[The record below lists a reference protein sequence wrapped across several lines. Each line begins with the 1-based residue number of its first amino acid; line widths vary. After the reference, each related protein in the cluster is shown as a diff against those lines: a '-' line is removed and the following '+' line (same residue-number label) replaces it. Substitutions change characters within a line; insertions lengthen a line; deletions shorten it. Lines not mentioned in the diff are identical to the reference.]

1 MRSRI
6 RRRGPDPGRNLG
18 DRGKHSSIDL
28 ILWEWREKRPEEPE
42 PETAETPGKNRAAG
56 ALRAVAGLLRRIN
69 NAGKNESPTGR
80 PGGTTLSYLP
90 GLDGMRALA
99 VIAVLLYHAG
109 LAWVPGGF
117 LGVEVFFVI
126 SGYLITALL
135 LAEWRQTGSIDLKA
149 FWLRRARRL
158 LPALYL
164 LLVGTLS
171 FAVLFLPEEVARLRD
186 DVVAALAYVTNWL
199 LIFSRESYFEA
210 AGRPSLL
217 QHLWSLAV
225 EEQFYI
231 IWPLLLTA
239 GLVFLPRRYRLP
251 AVLGGAVV
259 SAALMAV
266 LYQPD
271 TDPSRIYYGT
281 DTRAAGLLFGAA
293 LAFVWAPEL
302 IRVSARYDPGDR
314 HRPLQRARRHVRH
327 RLGWTVPRL
336 LDLVGLA
343 ALGMLVWFCLSLD
356 EFRPFIYQG
365 GFALVAVVTTLL
377 ILIVVH
383 PRAQVG
389 ANVLGWGPLRWAGQ
403 RSYSIYLWH
412 WPVFVVTRPQLDVP
426 LEGVPLFL
434 LRMVVTFVLADLS
447 YRFVETPIR
456 RGALERS
463 WRSLR
468 EAEGLRR
475 ARLGLQW
482 AGGTAGALAICVVL
496 GLAVVQAEAPE
507 QPQFATAKQKIET
520 DSGTASAPA
529 EGAEE
534 LPDLPDQ
541 VPPQEPANAPDPS
554 VTPPPDEEAATEDG
568 AAGDGATGDEA
579 AVATGTVS
587 AVGDSVMVGA
597 FEFGDLEGR
606 IPSLTSVNAE
616 VGFQAADAVTVLQ
629 QREAAGQ
636 LGDEV
641 VVHIGNNGPIRAAD
655 IDEMMRIIGEDRRA
669 VFVNVKVPR
678 NWEWRNNRI
687 ISDGVGRYPNATLV
701 DWYGAS
707 IERPEIFWE
716 DGMHLRPEGAGLYT
730 DLILD
735 ALDST

>member
-1 MRSRI
+1 M
-6 RRRGPDPGRNLG
+6 
-18 DRGKHSSIDL
+18 GKS
-28 ILWEWREKRPEEPE
+28 
-42 PETAETPGKNRAAG
+42 
-56 ALRAVAGLLRRIN
+56 
-69 NAGKNESPTGR
+69 ESPTGQ

-109 LAWVPGGF
+109 LSWVPGGF

-135 LAEWRQTGSIDLKA
+135 LAEWREKGSIDLKA

-164 LLVGTLS
+164 LIVGMLT
-171 FAVLFLPEEVARLRD
+171 FAVIFLPEEVARLRD
-186 DVVAALAYVTNWL
+186 DVVAAVVYVTNWL
-199 LIFSRESYFEA
+199 LIFSQESYFEA

-239 GLVFLPRRYRLP
+239 GLMYLPRRYWMP
-251 AVLGGAVV
+251 TVLGGAVV
-259 SAALMAV
+259 SAVLMAI

-271 TDPSRIYYGT
+271 ADPSRIYYGT

-302 IRVSARYDPGDR
+302 IRVGSRYDLNDQ
-314 HRPLQRARRHVRH
+314 HRPLKRARRHVRH
-327 RLGWTVPRL
+327 RLGWTMPRL
-336 LDLVGLA
+336 LDMVGLV
-343 ALGMLVWFCLSLD
+343 ALGMLIWFCLSLD
-356 EFRPFIYQG
+356 EFRPFIYRG

-389 ANVLGWGPLRWAGQ
+389 AGVLGWGPLRWVGL

-412 WPVFVVTRPQLDVP
+412 WPVFMVTRPQLDVP
-426 LEGVPLFL
+426 IEGIPLFI
-434 LRMVVTFVLADLS
+434 LRMVATIVLADLS
-447 YRFVETPIR
+447 YRFVEVPIR
-456 RGALERS
+456 RGALERA

-468 EAEGLRR
+468 EAEGLRSIQ
-475 ARLGLQW
+475 LGLQW
-482 AGGTAGALAICVVL
+482 AGGTVGVLALCVVL
-496 GLAVVQAEAPE
+496 GLAVVQAEAPK
-507 QPQFATAKQKIET
+507 QPQFVAAKQKIET
-520 DSGTASAPA
+520 QSGTAPA
-529 EGAEE
+529 SKEDENAV
-534 LPDLPDQ
+534 PDQ
-541 VPPQEPANAPDPS
+541 VPPEEPANANPS
-554 VTPPPDEEAATEDG
+554 ETPGSDNEPVVQPGPEG
-568 AAGDGATGDEA
+568 V
-579 AVATGTVS
+579 VATVTVS

-597 FEFGDLEGR
+597 FEFGDIESR
-606 IPSLTSVNAE
+606 IETLTSVNAE
-616 VGFQAADAVTVLQ
+616 VGFQASDAITVL
-629 QREAAGQ
+629 RERKAAGQ
-636 LGDEV
+636 LGDSV
-641 VVHIGNNGPIRAAD
+641 VVHIGNNGPIRAAEF
-655 IDEMMRIIGEDRRA
+655 DEMMRIIGEDRQV

-678 NWEWRNNRI
+678 NWELRNNAVI
-687 ISDGVGRYPNATLV
+687 ADGVDLHPNATLV

-707 IERPEIFWE
+707 VNRPEIFWE
-716 DGMHLRPEGAGLYT
+716 DGMHLRPEGAQLYA

-735 ALDST
+735 KLTGS

>member
-1 MRSRI
+1 MRSRA
-6 RRRGPDPGRNLG
+6 RRPGSGPDRDPR
-18 DRGKHSSIDL
+18 DRGKQRNVDL
-28 ILWEWREKRPEEPE
+28 ILWEWKEAPRDEPE
-42 PETAETPGKNRAAG
+42 PETTEIPKKSN
-56 ALRAVAGLLRRIN
+56 VAGIWRVVGGVLRRM
-69 NAGKNESPTGR
+69 GKSEAPTGR

-135 LAEWRQTGSIDLKA
+135 LAEWRQKGSIDLKA

-164 LLVGTLS
+164 LLVGTLA

-186 DVVAALAYVTNWL
+186 DVVAALGYVTNWL
-199 LIFSRESYFEA
+199 LIFSQESYFEA

-239 GLVFLPRRYRLP
+239 GLVFLPRRYWMP
-251 AVLGGAVV
+251 AVLGGAVI
-259 SAALMAV
+259 SAVLMAV

-271 TDPSRIYYGT
+271 MDPSRIYYGT

-302 IRVSARYDPGDR
+302 IRVSARYDPNSR
-314 HRPLQRARRHVRH
+314 RRPLQRVRRHVRH

-336 LDLVGLA
+336 LDLAGLA
-343 ALGMLVWFCLSLD
+343 ALGMLIWFCLSLD
-356 EFRPFIYQG
+356 EFRPFIYRG
-365 GFALVAVVTTLL
+365 GFALVAIVTTLL

-389 ANVLGWGPLRWAGQ
+389 ASVLGWGPMRWVGQ

-412 WPVFVVTRPQLDVP
+412 WPVFMVTRPQLDVP
-426 LEGVPLFL
+426 IEGVPLFA
-434 LRMVVTFVLADLS
+434 LRMVATFVLADLS

-456 RGALERS
+456 RGALERG

-475 ARLGLQW
+475 VRLGLQW
-482 AGGTAGALAICVVL
+482 AGGTVGAVAICVVL
-496 GLAVVQAEAPE
+496 GLAVVQAEAPK
-507 QPQFATAKQKIET
+507 QPQFAAAKQKIET
-520 DSGTASAPA
+520 SSPGTAPA
-529 EGAEE
+529 ATQDED
-534 LPDLPDQ
+534 DLPDQ
-541 VPPQEPANAPDPS
+541 VPPEEPASVPDPN
-554 VTPPPDEEAATEDG
+554 VAPEPDEG
-568 AAGDGATGDEA
+568 AAGTDPASAATFSGP
-579 AVATGTVS
+579 VS

-597 FEFGDLEGR
+597 FEFGNIGSR
-606 IPSLTSVNAE
+606 IETLTSVNAE
-616 VGFQAADAVTVLQ
+616 VGFQASDAIATLR
-629 QREAAGQ
+629 QRQAAGQ
-636 LGDEV
+636 LGENV
-641 VVHIGNNGPIRAAD
+641 VVHIGNNGPIRAAEF
-655 IDEMMRIIGEDRRA
+655 DEMMRIIGEDRRA

-678 NWEWRNNRI
+678 NWELRNNRVI
-687 ISDGVGRYPNATLV
+687 ADGVERHPNASLV

-707 IERPEIFWE
+707 VNRPELFWE
-716 DGMHLRPEGAGLYT
+716 DGMHLRPEGAQLYA
-730 DLILD
+730 DLILNE
-735 ALDST
+735 LNGS

>member
-1 MRSRI
+1 V
-6 RRRGPDPGRNLG
+6 
-18 DRGKHSSIDL
+18 DL
-28 ILWEWREKRPEEPE
+28 ILWEWREAPSPEPE
-42 PETAETPGKNRAAG
+42 PETTEIPKKKRYAERAGRLVGGLWRRMGKSEA
-56 ALRAVAGLLRRIN
+56 
-69 NAGKNESPTGR
+69 PMGR

-135 LAEWRQTGSIDLKA
+135 LAEWRQKGSIDLKA

-164 LLVGTLS
+164 LLVGTLA
-171 FAVLFLPEEVARLRD
+171 FAVVFLPEEVARLRD
-186 DVVAALAYVTNWL
+186 DVVAAFGYVTNWL
-199 LIFSRESYFEA
+199 LIFSQESYFEA

-239 GLVFLPRRYRLP
+239 GLVFLPRRYWMP
-251 AVLGGAVV
+251 AVLGGAVT
-259 SAALMAV
+259 SAVLMAV

-271 TDPSRIYYGT
+271 MDPSRIYYGT

-302 IRVSARYDPGDR
+302 IRVGARYDPNVR

-343 ALGMLVWFCLSLD
+343 ALGMLIWFCLSLD
-356 EFRPFIYQG
+356 EFRPFIYRG
-365 GFALVAVVTTLL
+365 GFALVAITTALL

-389 ANVLGWGPLRWAGQ
+389 AGVLGWGPMRWVGQ

-412 WPVFVVTRPQLDVP
+412 WPVFMVTRPQLDVP
-426 LEGVPLFL
+426 IEGVPLL
-434 LRMVVTFVLADLS
+434 VLRFAVTIVLADLS

-456 RGALERS
+456 RGALERG

-475 ARLGLQW
+475 VRLGFQW
-482 AGGTAGALAICVVL
+482 AGGTVGAIALCGVL
-496 GLAVVQAEAPE
+496 GLAVVQAEAPK
-507 QPQFATAKQKIET
+507 QPQFAVAKQKIET
-520 DSGTASAPA
+520 SSGTAPSDTKGENTP
-529 EGAEE
+529 
-534 LPDLPDQ
+534 PDQ
-541 VPPQEPANAPDPS
+541 VPPKEPASAVDPS
-554 VTPPPDEEAATEDG
+554 VAPEPDTG
-568 AAGDGATGDEA
+568 AASGETPSGDTAPGAVFSGP
-579 AVATGTVS
+579 VS
-587 AVGDSVMVGA
+587 AIGDSVMVGA
-597 FEFGDLEGR
+597 FEFGDIKSR
-606 IPSLTSVNAE
+606 IEALTSVNAE
-616 VGFQAADAVTVLQ
+616 IGFQASDAIAVLR
-629 QREAAGQ
+629 QRQAAGQ
-636 LGDEV
+636 LGDNV
-641 VVHIGNNGPIRAAD
+641 VIHIGNNGPVRPAE

-678 NWEWRNNRI
+678 NWEWRNNRVI
-687 ISDGVGRYPNATLV
+687 AGGVERHPNATLV

-707 IERPEIFWE
+707 VNRPELFWE
-716 DGMHLRPEGAGLYT
+716 DGMHLRPEGAQLYT
-730 DLILD
+730 DLIVSKLNNP
-735 ALDST
+735 